1 MIPILWNQPV
11 LLDYEDELLF
21 LGFSLQKQRGPAHK
35 APVHMGIFLWDH
47 WFSSLSTAHSRRFEI
62 RASSC
67 QTCSG
72 DLGMC
77 LGWKSRRKTFGRLCF
92 GNTSE
97 LHSCPSTS
105 FYIIC
110 WFGKNILT
118 ICLRH
123 QESNTQLC
131 CKDFWW
137 RNFLLITT
145 AAPRKENEEKS
156 SLGFYFTG

>member
-1 MIPILWNQPV
+1 MRMSC
-11 LLDYEDELLF
+11 
-21 LGFSLQKQRGPAHK
+21 FSLAFPCKSSEVQPIKLLCTWESFYET
-35 APVHMGIFLWDH
+35 ID
-47 WFSSLSTAHSRRFEI
+47 FSSLSTAHSRRFEI

-77 LGWKSRRKTFGRLCF
+77 LGLESRRKTFGRLCF